1 MKSIMRR
8 PSECLPAD
16 LPKNATPF
24 GGGTSPMAA
33 EIAPVSEFESPKLKT
48 AGKLQLL
55 DKADNFSVS
64 PRSKTMMARV
74 ILEIAMS
81 SKWMR

>member
-24 GGGTSPMAA
+24 GGGTSPIAA
-33 EIAPVSEFESPKLKT
+33 EIAPVSEFESPKL
-48 AGKLQLL
+48 
-55 DKADNFSVS
+55 
-64 PRSKTMMARV
+64 
-74 ILEIAMS
+74 
-81 SKWMR
+81 